1 MRIYAKIFCKI
12 KKNTIFAREKCVYT
26 QKSFHTMIIE
36 RNSYLNKLTN
46 HRHNGMIKVITGIRR
61 SGKSF
66 LLFRLFKKFLTDEGI
81 DDEHIIEMA
90 FDDFGNRQYR
100 NPEVFYDYV
109 KKRINDGRMYYLLL
123 DEVQLMDN
131 FVDVL
136 NGFLY
141 MNNVDV
147 YVTGSNARFLS
158 KDIITEFRGR
168 GDQIHISPLS
178 FREFMTVFQ
187 GSKEDGWA
195 AYLRYGGLPPVV
207 LQPTDEERE
216 KLLHSLIN
224 ETYLIDILNRNR
236 IKNDAELAEL
246 FQILASSIGALTN
259 PQKLSNTFKSVKK
272 VSISTT
278 TLKNYIDYLSEAF
291 LIEPSNRYDVKGK
304 KYISTPL
311 KYYFTDMGLRNALLN
326 FRQYEETHLME
337 NAIYNE
343 LRLRGWNVDVGAVI
357 VNTRNEKGTSERK
370 QLEIDFVCN
379 KGSKRCYIQSA
390 LSLPDQEKMQQETN
404 SLLRINDS
412 FQKTVITGG
421 NAKPWTDNNGI
432 QFLNIYDFLLG
443 DLFE

>member
-1 MRIYAKIFCKI
+1 
-12 KKNTIFAREKCVYT
+12 
-26 QKSFHTMIIE
+26 MIIE